1 MRILA
6 DKGQSRAPSAHS
18 GNDGTLQARTAI
30 AVVLVSAMLAACGSG
45 SGAKPD
51 PEAGKVSG
59 TVTYD
64 AVPAVKSQGLNY
76 AGTRS
81 LPVRGAVVEAFS
93 GTEILGST
101 VTDAQGKY
109 SLVLSPGRDVQIR
122 VQARLLRE
130 SQEGAWSVAIR
141 DNTKPGYL
149 AVPTNAPVYAMESK
163 SLSVPQASMVLD
175 LHAASGWSG
184 SNTAGSYT
192 GARAAAPFSVLDQAY
207 GAMQRFLAIAPDLN
221 FPHLNIYWSENNRPG
236 EGKPEDGEIGTSHF
250 NPEGPAPGLYIL
262 GKEDVDTDEYDTG
275 VVVHEWGHYFEGRV
289 SRSDSIGGQH
299 GNGDRLDMR
308 VAWGEGWGNGLAGIV
323 RNDPFYVDTSD
334 KKQQSSFFLDVSAPP
349 AAPNDAAWYNETAM
363 QYFIYQL
370 AQQPGGFETTV
381 SILRNE
387 QKQTPAFTSIFPFGT
402 ALSKHL
408 TDSAVRGK
416 VNTLLAEVGTPTLDE
431 LDDWGGPASY
441 TVPTVPA
448 VVTHPYVRF
457 DAPAAG
463 APAATQ
469 QICVSNLLGG
479 EYNKLDQG
487 RFLRIEVP
495 SAGTYRLSAALVSPP
510 ALVTKAH
517 LWLSRQGVKIQED
530 DEAVESAL
538 EAGTYTA
545 FLVDTALTSGGD
557 DDEEDG
563 SSAPAPGPTPVPA
576 NTRVCYQVS
585 LERTSAGAL

>member
-6 DKGQSRAPSAHS
+6 EKGQSTAPSARSTNH
-18 GNDGTLQARTAI
+18 GMRQGRA
-30 AVVLVSAMLAACGSG
+30 AVAVMLLSAMLAACGGG
-45 SGAKPD
+45 SGAKPA

-59 TVTYD
+59 AVTYD
-64 AVPAVKSQGLNY
+64 FVPAVKSKGLDY
-76 AGTRS
+76 AAARA

-93 GTEILGST
+93 ATEILGST

-109 SLVLSPGRDVQIR
+109 SLVLPPGREVKIR

-130 SQEGAWSVAIR
+130 SKEGAWSVAIR
-141 DNTKPGYL
+141 DNTKPGYT
-149 AVPTNAPVYAMESK
+149 AVPTNAPIYAMESK
-163 SLSVPQASMVLD
+163 SLSVPQESMVLD
-175 LHAASGWSG
+175 LHAASGWTG
-184 SNTAGSYT
+184 SNAAGQYAS
-192 GARAAAPFSVLDQAY
+192 ARAAAPFSVLDQAY

-221 FPHLNIYWSENNRPG
+221 FPHLNIYWSENNAPSEG
-236 EGKPEDGEIGTSHF
+236 EPKNGDIGTSHF

-262 GKEDVDTDEYDTG
+262 GKADVDTDEYDTG
-275 VVVHEWGHYFEGRV
+275 VLVHEWGHYFEGRI
-289 SRSDSIGGQH
+289 SRSDSVGGAH
-299 GNGDRLDMR
+299 GEGDKLDMR
-308 VAWGEGWGNGLAGIV
+308 VSWGEGWGNGLAGIV
-323 RNDPFYVDTSD
+323 RNDPIYIDTSGQ
-334 KKQQSSFFLDVSAPP
+334 KQQDSFSFDVSALP
-349 AAPNDAAWYNETAM
+349 APPNDAAWYNEAAM

-370 AQQPGGFETTV
+370 AQQPGGFETTI

-387 QKQTPAFTSIFPFGT
+387 QKLTPAFTSIFPFGT
-402 ALSKHL
+402 ALAKRL
-408 TDSAVRGK
+408 TDATVIGK
-416 VNTLLAEVGTPTLDE
+416 VNTLLPSVGTPTLNE

-441 TVPTVPA
+441 TIPTVPA
-448 VVTHPYVRF
+448 EIAKPYVRF

-469 QICVSNLLGG
+469 QVCVSNMLGG

-487 RFLRIEVP
+487 RFLRLEVP
-495 SAGTYRLSAALVSPP
+495 SAGTYRLSATLVSPP

-530 DEAVESAL
+530 DEAVEGAL

-545 FLVDTALTSGGD
+545 FLVDTALTNGD
-557 DDEEDG
+557 DDEDEDG

>member
-6 DKGQSRAPSAHS
+6 EKGQATMPSVRS
-18 GNDGTLQARTAI
+18 GNHGMRRGRA
-30 AVVLVSAMLAACGSG
+30 AVAVMLLSAMLAACGGG
-45 SGAKPD
+45 SGAKPA

-59 TVTYD
+59 MVTYD
-64 AVPAVKSQGLNY
+64 FVPAVKSQGLDY
-76 AGTRS
+76 AKTRA

-93 GTEILGST
+93 GAEILGST
-101 VTDAQGKY
+101 VTDAQGRY
-109 SLVLSPGRDVQIR
+109 SLVLPPGREVKIR

-130 SQEGAWSVAIR
+130 SKEGAWSVAIR
-141 DNTKPGYL
+141 DNTKPGYT
-149 AVPTNAPVYAMESK
+149 AVPTNAPIYAMESK
-163 SLSVPQASMVLD
+163 ALSVPQESMVLD

-184 SNTAGSYT
+184 SNTAGSYA

-207 GAMQRFLAIAPDLN
+207 GAMQRFLAIAPDIN
-221 FPHLNIYWSENNRPG
+221 FPHLNIYWSENNGPAEG
-236 EGKPEDGEIGTSHF
+236 EPKNGDIGTSHF
-250 NPEGPAPGLYIL
+250 NSEGPAPGLYIL

-275 VVVHEWGHYFEGRV
+275 VLVHEWGHYFEGRI
-289 SRSDSIGGQH
+289 SRSDSVGGSH
-299 GNGDRLDMR
+299 GAGDKLDMR

-323 RNDPFYVDTSD
+323 RNDPFYVDTSG
-334 KKQQSSFFLDVSAPP
+334 KKQQDSFYLDVSAPP
-349 AAPNDAAWYNETAM
+349 APPDDAAWYNESAM

-370 AQQPGGFETTV
+370 AQQPGGFETTI

-387 QKQTPAFTSIFPFGT
+387 QKRTPAFTSIFPFGT
-402 ALSKHL
+402 ALAKHL
-408 TDSAVRGK
+408 TDSTVIGK
-416 VNTLLAEVGTPTLDE
+416 VNALLTSVGTPTLHE

-441 TVPTVPA
+441 TIPTVPPEVA
-448 VVTHPYVRF
+448 KPYVRF

-469 QICVSNLLGG
+469 QVCVSNLLGG

-487 RFLRIEVP
+487 RFLRLEVP
-495 SAGTYRLSAALVSPP
+495 SAGTYRLSATLVSPP

-530 DEAVESAL
+530 DDAVESTL

-545 FLVDTALTSGGD
+545 FLVDTALTNGGD
-557 DDEEDG
+557 DDED
-563 SSAPAPGPTPVPA
+563 SAAPDPGPAPVPA

>member
-1 MRILA
+1 M
-6 DKGQSRAPSAHS
+6 
-18 GNDGTLQARTAI
+18 TAI
-30 AVVLVSAMLAACGSG
+30 AVMLLSAILAACGSG
-45 SGAKPD
+45 SGAKPE

-64 AVPAVKSQGLNY
+64 FVPAVQSRGLDY
-76 AGTRS
+76 AATRA

-93 GTEILGST
+93 TAEILGST
-101 VTDAQGKY
+101 VTDAQGGY
-109 SLVLSPGRDVQIR
+109 SLVLPPGRDVKIR

-130 SQEGAWSVAIR
+130 SKEGAWSVAIR
-141 DNTKPGYL
+141 DNTGPGYS
-149 AVPTNAPVYAMESK
+149 AVPTNAPIYAMESEP
-163 SLSVPQASMVLD
+163 LSVPRDGMVLD

-184 SNTAGSYT
+184 SNTAGKYA

-221 FPHLNIYWSENNRPG
+221 FPHLNIYWSENNTPSEG
-236 EGKPEDGEIGTSHF
+236 EPKNGDIGTSHF

-262 GKEDVDTDEYDTG
+262 GKANVDTDEYDTG
-275 VVVHEWGHYFEGRV
+275 VLVHEWGHYFEGRI
-289 SRSDSIGGQH
+289 SRSDSVGGAH
-299 GNGDRLDMR
+299 GAGDKLDMR

-323 RNDPFYVDTSD
+323 RNDPVYVDTSGAR
-334 KKQQSSFFLDVSAPP
+334 QQDSFFFDVSAPP
-349 AAPNDAAWYNETAM
+349 APPNDAAWYNEAAM

-370 AQQPGGFETTV
+370 AQQPGGFETTIA
-381 SILRNE
+381 ILRNE
-387 QKQTPAFTSIFPFGT
+387 QKLTPAFTSIFPFGT
-402 ALSKHL
+402 ALATRL
-408 TDSAVRGK
+408 TDSTVIGK
-416 VNTLLAEVGTPTLDE
+416 VNTLLTSIGTPTLDE
-431 LDDWGGPASY
+431 LNDWGGPASY
-441 TVPTVPA
+441 TIPTVPA
-448 VVTHPYVRF
+448 EVAKPYVRF
-457 DAPAAG
+457 DAPVAG

-487 RFLRIEVP
+487 RFLRLEVP
-495 SAGTYRLSAALVSPP
+495 GPGTYRLSAALVSPP

-517 LWLSRQGVKIQED
+517 IWLSRQGVKIQED

-545 FLVDTALTSGGD
+545 FLVDTALSNGDGD
-557 DDEEDG
+557 DDEDG

>member
-6 DKGQSRAPSAHS
+6 EKGHSTAPSARS
-18 GNDGTLQARTAI
+18 GNHGTRPGRA
-30 AVVLVSAMLAACGSG
+30 AVAVMLLSAMLAACGGG
-45 SGAKPD
+45 SGAKPA

-59 TVTYD
+59 AVTYD
-64 AVPAVKSQGLNY
+64 FVPAVQDKGLDF
-76 AGTRS
+76 AATRA

-93 GTEILGST
+93 TTEILGST

-109 SLVLSPGRDVQIR
+109 SLVLPPGREVKIR

-130 SQEGAWSVAIR
+130 SKEGAWSVAIR
-141 DNTKPGYL
+141 DNTGPGYT
-149 AVPTNAPVYAMESK
+149 AVPTNAPIYAMESK
-163 SLSVPQASMVLD
+163 ELSVPRESMVLD

-184 SNTAGSYT
+184 SNTAGQYT

-236 EGKPEDGEIGTSHF
+236 GDKPADGEIGTSHF

-262 GKEDVDTDEYDTG
+262 GKADVDTDEYDTG
-275 VVVHEWGHYFEGRV
+275 VLVHEWGHYFEGRI
-289 SRSDSIGGQH
+289 SRSDSVGGQH
-299 GNGDRLDMR
+299 GAGDRLDMR
-308 VAWGEGWGNGLAGIV
+308 VSWGEGWGNGLAGIV
-323 RNDPFYVDTSD
+323 RNDPIYTDTSGP
-334 KKQQSSFFLDVSAPP
+334 KQQESFSFDVSAPP
-349 AAPNDAAWYNETAM
+349 APPNDAAWYNEAAM

-370 AQQPGGFETTV
+370 AQQPGGFETTIA
-381 SILRNE
+381 ILRNE
-387 QKQTPAFTSIFPFGT
+387 QKLTPAYTSIFPFGA
-402 ALSKHL
+402 ALAKRL
-408 TDSAVRGK
+408 TDSTVIGK
-416 VNTLLAEVGTPTLDE
+416 VNTLLTSVGTPTLDE

-441 TVPTVPA
+441 TIPTVPPTVA
-448 VVTHPYVRF
+448 KPYVRF

-469 QICVSNLLGG
+469 QICVSNLLG
-479 EYNKLDQG
+479 EDYNKLDQG
-487 RFLRIEVP
+487 RFLRLEVP
-495 SAGTYRLSAALVSPP
+495 SAGTYRLSATLVSPP
-510 ALVTKAH
+510 ALDTKAH

-530 DEAVESAL
+530 DEAIESAL

-545 FLVDTALTSGGD
+545 FLVDTALTNGD
-557 DDEEDG
+557 DDDDEKS
-563 SSAPAPGPTPVPA
+563 SSAPAPGPGAVPA